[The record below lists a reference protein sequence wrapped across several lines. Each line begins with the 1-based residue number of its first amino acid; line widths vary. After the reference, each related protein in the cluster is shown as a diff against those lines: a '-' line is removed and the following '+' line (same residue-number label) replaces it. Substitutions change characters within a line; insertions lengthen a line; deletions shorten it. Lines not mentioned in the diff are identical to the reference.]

1 MHFLDAQADRFGAL
15 IPGDAHHAAVVLLG
29 KLVQR
34 EALVLTYNDIL
45 LLIGG
50 FFVIGLVLMPLV
62 RRPPSVLAADRH

>member
-1 MHFLDAQADRFGAL
+1 
-15 IPGDAHHAAVVLLG
+15 
-29 KLVQR
+29 
-34 EALVLTYNDIL
+34 